1 MKFHE
6 VQEAIDKLKE
16 GGFEC
21 QGGPLENN
29 IDFQKVQEH
38 INDMQRTKEQ
48 NDRMRQWFAERTN
61 RNSIL
66 LSEQMKDLDERID
79 ELTKRLLSL
88 LTVAVSD
95 EKDKDMMVMKASPE
109 FVEEARNFIIKS
121 PL

>member
-6 VQEAIDKLKE
+6 VQEVIDKLKE

-38 INDMQRTKEQ
+38 INDMQRIKEQ
-48 NDRMRQWFAERTN
+48 NDRMRQWFEERTGTSN
-61 RNSIL
+61 MM
-66 LSEQMKDLDERID
+66 LSEQMALLDRRIDKLTTRFISLLSAAVLDED
-79 ELTKRLLSL
+79 KR
-88 LTVAVSD
+88 V
-95 EKDKDMMVMKASPE
+95 MIMKASPE
-109 FVEEARNFIIKS
+109 FVKEARRLIQLS